1 MELILL
7 QSMGGDKFSLTAGQL
22 VEVDDET
29 GQRFLLD
36 GLGRGLLSE
45 EPTELQLAMKY
56 SFVSKGSETAKTEPS
71 VAIESQLR
79 PQRKRR
85 SESPSQS

>member
-36 GLGRGLLSE
+36 GLGRGLLSD

-56 SFVSKGSETAKTEPS
+56 SFVSQGSETPKPAPV
-71 VAIESQLR
+71 VATESQPK
-79 PQRKRR
+79 PQRNKRR
-85 SESPSQS
+85 ESSSQS